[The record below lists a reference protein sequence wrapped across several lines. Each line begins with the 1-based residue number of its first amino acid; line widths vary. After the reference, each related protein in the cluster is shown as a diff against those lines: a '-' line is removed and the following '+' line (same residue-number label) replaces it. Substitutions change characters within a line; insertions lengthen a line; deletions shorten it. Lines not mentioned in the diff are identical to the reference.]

1 MQTTT
6 HRLTSLWTTV
16 RTQVRDIFDART
28 AQAEL
33 ERELAS
39 YTSPADLN
47 DLHAILNRY
56 DGAETADIRRILAN
70 QRAAS
75 N

>member
-1 MQTTT
+1 MQT
-6 HRLTSLWTTV
+6 RLTSLWATV
-16 RTQVRDIFDART
+16 RTQLRGSRDAHA

-39 YTSPADLN
+39 YNSPEDLN
-47 DLHAILNRY
+47 DLHAILERY
-56 DGAETADIRRILAN
+56 SDSETAGIRRILAA
-70 QRAAS
+70 QRS